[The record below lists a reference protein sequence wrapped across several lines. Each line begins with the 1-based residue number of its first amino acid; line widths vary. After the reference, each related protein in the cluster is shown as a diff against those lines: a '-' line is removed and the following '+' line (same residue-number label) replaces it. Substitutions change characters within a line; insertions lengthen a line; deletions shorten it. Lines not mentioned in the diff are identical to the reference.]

1 MNRDDALA
9 GQSVISKVVSVLEA
23 FSTDVPRLSLK
34 QLAES
39 TGLPQSTTYRLASEL
54 VAWGGL
60 ERVEGGGYQIGLRLW
75 EIGALAVRGESLREI
90 AVPFMQ
96 DLYNATRENVHLA
109 ILDGTEALY
118 IEKITGRGAAR
129 AVSRRGG
136 RLPLH
141 ATGVG
146 KVLLAYAPGR
156 PSRRGGGERPHAL
169 HSTYDR
175 HAGTSTTSPDEDSP
189 RRRRLRERG
198 NVDGHGICR
207 VTHTRVADKS
217 NRRTRRGRTG
227 QSRRSSATR
236 PGRTGDGELTVED
249 RPTSLPG
256 PPDARAVCLGH
267 PRLHPVSAGRPPGS
281 RLSLSGSD
289 S

>member
-146 KVLLAYAPGR
+146 KVLLAYAPPDLFAEVMANGLTR
-156 PSRRGGGERPHAL
+156 YTAHTIVMPGHLRRAL
-169 HSTYDR
+169 TKIRREGVAFANEEMSM
-175 HAGTSTTSPDEDSP
+175 GTVS
-189 RRRRLRERG
+189 
-198 NVDGHGICR
+198 VACA
-207 VTHTRVADKS
+207 HTGVAYKR
-217 NRRTRRGRTG
+217 NCRTRRGRTG
-227 QSRRSSATR
+227 QSRRSSATC

-267 PRLHPVSAGRPPGS
+267 PVYIPVSAGR
-281 RLSLSGSD
+281 LLAAD
-289 S
+289 SH

>member
-1 MNRDDALA
+1 MTRDDTLR
-9 GQSVISKVVSVLEA
+9 GQSVTSKVVSVLEA
-23 FSTDVPRLSLK
+23 FSTGAPRLSLK

-96 DLYNATRENVHLA
+96 DLYDATRENVHLA

-129 AVSRRGG
+129 VVSRRGG

-146 KVLLAYAPGR
+146 KVLLAYAPGDLLAEVLANGLTR
-156 PSRRGGGERPHAL
+156 YTPHTIVMPGHLRRAL
-169 HSTYDR
+169 TKIRREGVAFANEEMSM
-175 HAGTSTTSPDEDSP
+175 GTVSVASPILAS
-189 RRRRLRERG
+189 
-198 NVDGHGICR
+198 
-207 VTHTRVADKS
+207 
-217 NRRTRRGRTG
+217 
-227 QSRRSSATR
+227 
-236 PGRTGDGELTVED
+236 
-249 RPTSLPG
+249 PTSAIAAL
-256 PPDARAVCLGH
+256 AVVVRANRADLRRIAPAVQTT
-267 PRLHPVSAGRPPGS
+267 AN
-281 RLSLSGSD
+281 SLSRIVQQPCPDQRPRARSV
-289 S
+289 

>member
-1 MNRDDALA
+1 MTRDDTLA

-23 FSTDVPRLSLK
+23 FSTGAPRLSLK

-39 TGLPQSTTYRLASEL
+39 TGLPQSTTHRLASEL

-90 AVPFMQ
+90 ALPFMQ
-96 DLYNATRENVHLA
+96 DLYDATRENVHLA

-129 AVSRRGG
+129 VVSRRGG

-146 KVLLAYAPGR
+146 KVLLAYGPEDLLAEVLANGLTRYTAHTIVMPGHL
-156 PSRRGGGERPHAL
+156 RRAL
-169 HSTYDR
+169 TKIRREGVAFANEEMSI
-175 HAGTSTTSPDEDSP
+175 GTVSVASPILASP
-189 RRRRLRERG
+189 ASAIAALAVVVRANRADLRRLAPA
-198 NVDGHGICR
+198 V
-207 VTHTRVADKS
+207 
-217 NRRTRRGRTG
+217 
-227 QSRRSSATR
+227 QAT
-236 PGRTGDGELTVED
+236 
-249 RPTSLPG
+249 
-256 PPDARAVCLGH
+256 AN
-267 PRLHPVSAGRPPGS
+267 
-281 RLSLSGSD
+281 SLSRIIQQPCPD
-289 S
+289 HLPRARPI

>member
-1 MNRDDALA
+1 MTRDDALH
-9 GQSVISKVVSVLEA
+9 GKSVTSKVVSVLEA
-23 FSTDVPRLSLK
+23 FSTGTPRLSLK

-90 AVPFMQ
+90 ALPFMQ
-96 DLYNATRENVHLA
+96 DLYYATRENVHLA

-129 AVSRRGG
+129 VISMRGG

-146 KVLLAYAPGR
+146 KVLLAYGP
-156 PSRRGGGERPHAL
+156 
-169 HSTYDR
+169 
-175 HAGTSTTSPDEDSP
+175 ED
-189 RRRRLRERG
+189 LLAEG
-198 NVDGHGICR
+198 LAN
-207 VTHTRVADKS
+207 
-217 NRRTRRGRTG
+217 
-227 QSRRSSATR
+227 
-236 PGRTGDGELTVED
+236 
-249 RPTSLPG
+249 
-256 PPDARAVCLGH
+256 
-267 PRLHPVSAGRPPGS
+267 
-281 RLSLSGSD
+281 RLSR
-289 S
+289 